1 MQLHKQG
8 SWNRILNQAARI
20 QSSGWGQGGK
30 TLKEMA
36 YWSVTVGGQTGQRE
50 PGAQGTLGWGLGSG
64 AAATDRKT
72 TAH

>member
-1 MQLHKQG
+1 MGAGRENPQG
-8 SWNRILNQAARI
+8 NGS
-20 QSSGWGQGGK
+20 
-30 TLKEMA
+30 